1 MKKSGKR
8 VFSLV
13 LTLILA
19 FALTVPAFATGGPD
33 HNPAGENSITIEN
46 SPVYTSADGTTKKG
60 ADYSGYLLMTLV
72 TSEKCTNADPSHEH
86 GSACYNYAYT
96 VNPKYTNILLKV
108 INAKIDG
115 TDNDLTVADSTNR
128 VPTAAENNAIVSWI
142 STKVGEGADKL
153 MNARDFTNAVY
164 EEILALNNDGDDTND
179 IAADKTAS
187 DENADGTVVLDNI
200 AHGYWLIADTTDIPE
215 GATADRTSTLVI
227 LDTTDVTVTAK
238 NNEMTI
244 TKEIT
249 NTTNPT
255 NVSDHNIGDTV
266 NYTIVATIDPNMA
279 QYDPDTYVYKI
290 TDTLSEGVVYDL
302 VPTDDDLEPFDD
314 DNVEDVKAMMGLTIK
329 LDNNGN
335 GKIDDG
341 EGEDLIDYFTV
352 NLLGDPKLDD
362 GFTFT
367 ITGNTT
373 GDHIWASSNK
383 RGNVIVN
390 YNAIVNKFAVVGG
403 VGNPNEVD
411 LEFSNN
417 PTTDSTGETPKD
429 IVTSFTYQL
438 NVTKVDGNNEQI
450 KLKDARF
457 ALYRLVDDPEN
468 PGQKIPQ
475 YVTIDANNKVSGW
488 QDTLPTVTLNPG
500 AADEKIV
507 NGNIVTNDDGRMS
520 VSGLDAGVYYL
531 TECVAPDGYNLLDK
545 DVKITIDAK
554 YSTDGKIT
562 ALTVTVGEGDDA
574 ETSNGDVASG
584 ELEVTVENFSGVE
597 LPSTGGIGTT
607 IFYTL
612 GGLLAVGAAVFLVT
626 KKRMSGVEE

>member
-19 FALTVPAFATGGPD
+19 FALAVPAFATGVETVGD
-33 HNPAGENSITIEN
+33 NSITITN
-46 SPVYTSADGTTKKG
+46 SPVYTKTDGTKVG

-72 TSEKCTNADPSHEH
+72 QSESGDNH
-86 GSACYNYAYT
+86 AYT
-96 VNPKYTNILLKV
+96 VNPKYTNILLTV
-108 INAKIDG
+108 INENNGEGA
-115 TDNDLTVADSTNR
+115 DLTVADSTNR

-142 STKVGEGADKL
+142 STYVGEGAGKL

-164 EEILALNNDGDDTND
+164 AEILDLNNDTDDTND

-187 DENADGTVVLDNI
+187 DGDADGTVTLDKI
-200 AHGYWLIADTTDIPE
+200 AHGYWLIADTTADIPE

-227 LDTTDVTVTAK
+227 LDTSTVTVTAK
-238 NNEMTI
+238 NKDMTI
-244 TKEIT
+244 TKNIT
-249 NTTNPT
+249 NTTDPT

-279 QYDPDTYVYKI
+279 QYDPATYKYII

-302 VPTDDDLEPFDD
+302 DPSNGALEAFNDG
-314 DNVEDVKAMMGLTIK
+314 NVAQVKKAMGLTIR
-329 LDNNGN
+329 LDNDGD
-335 GKIDDG
+335 GTIEAG
-341 EGEDLIDYFTV
+341 EGEDISKYFTV
-352 NLLGDPKLDD
+352 DLLSDNDLTN

-367 ITGNTT
+367 ITGNTN
-373 GDHIWASSNK
+373 WATFDKS
-383 RGNVIVN
+383 GNVIVN

-438 NVTKVDGNNEQI
+438 NVIKVDGKNGEI
-450 KLKDARF
+450 KLEDARF

-468 PGQKIPQ
+468 AGQKKKE
-475 YVTIDANNKVSGW
+475 YVLIDAENKVSGW
-488 QDTLPTVTLNPG
+488 QDILP
-500 AADEKIV
+500 A
-507 NGNIVTNDDGRMS
+507 NGNIVTDANGKVSVIGLDDGT
-520 VSGLDAGVYYL
+520 YYL

-545 DVKITIDAK
+545 DVKI
-554 YSTDGKIT
+554 KIT
-562 ALTVTVGEGDDA
+562 AEYSPDGKTITKLTVTVDD
-574 ETSNGDVASG
+574 EKTSDGNTGTGV
-584 ELEVTVENFSGVE
+584 LEVTVKNFSGVE
-597 LPSTGGIGTT
+597 LPGTGGIGTT

>member
-8 VFSLV
+8 FFSLV

-19 FALTVPAFATGGPD
+19 FALAVPAFAAGSPED
-33 HNPAGENSITIEN
+33 YYANPNGSNKITITN
-46 SPVYTSADGTTKKG
+46 SPVYTKTDGAKVG

-72 TSEKCTNADPSHEH
+72 QSGE
-86 GSACYNYAYT
+86 NYAYT

-108 INAKIDG
+108 INENNGDG
-115 TDNDLTVADSTNR
+115 ADLTVAAPNH

-142 STKVGEGADKL
+142 STNVGEGADKL
-153 MNARDFTNAVY
+153 NARDFTNAVY
-164 EEILALNNDGDDTND
+164 AEILALDM
-179 IAADKTAS
+179 AADKTAK
-187 DENADGTVVLDNI
+187 DDNADGTVILDNV
-200 AHGYWLIADTTDIPE
+200 AHGYWLIADTTAEIPD
-215 GATADRTSTLVI
+215 ATVNRTSTLVI
-227 LDTTDVTVTAK
+227 LDTTDITVTAK
-238 NNEMTI
+238 NKDMTI
-244 TKEIT
+244 TKDIT
-249 NTTNPT
+249 NTTDPT

-290 TDTLSEGVVYDL
+290 TDTLSKGVVYDL
-302 VPTDDDLEPFDD
+302 DTSNDALEKFTAE
-314 DNVEDVKAMMGLTIK
+314 NKEQVETMMGLTIQ
-329 LDNNGN
+329 LDNDGD
-335 GKIDDG
+335 GTIEAG
-341 EGEDLIDYFTV
+341 EGEDISDYFTV
-352 NLLGDPKLDD
+352 DLLSDD
-362 GFTFT
+362 DLTNGFTFT
-367 ITGNTT
+367 ITGNTN
-373 GDHIWASSNK
+373 WASSGK
-383 RGNVIVN
+383 TGNVIVK
-390 YNAIVNKFAVVGG
+390 YKAIVNKFAVVGG
-403 VGNPNEVD
+403 AGNPNEVD

-417 PTTDSTGETPKD
+417 PDTDSTGETPKD

-438 NVTKVDGNNEQI
+438 NVTKVDGKNLEN

-457 ALYRLVDDPEN
+457 ALYRLVNGTE
-468 PGQKIPQ
+468 KK
-475 YVTIDANNKVSGW
+475 YVLIDANNKVSGW

-507 NGNIVTNDDGRMS
+507 NGNIVTNDDGKMS
-520 VSGLDAGVYYL
+520 VSGLDAGTYYL

-545 DVKITIDAK
+545 DVKITIDAE

-562 ALTVTVGEGDDA
+562 ALTVTVDDVK
-574 ETSNGDVASG
+574 TSNGDMASG

-607 IFYTL
+607 IFYAL

>member
-19 FALTVPAFATGGPD
+19 FALAVPAFATGVETV
-33 HNPAGENSITIEN
+33 GENSITITN
-46 SPVYTSADGTTKKG
+46 SPVYTETDGTKVG

-72 TSEKCTNADPSHEH
+72 QSGE
-86 GSACYNYAYT
+86 NYAYT
-96 VNPKYTNILLKV
+96 VNPKYTDILLTV
-108 INAKIDG
+108 INAKITSVD
-115 TDNDLTVADSTNR
+115 DKLAVAAADR
-128 VPTAAENNAIVSWI
+128 VPTPAENNAIVSWI
-142 STKVGEGADKL
+142 SDNVGEGKL
-153 MNARDFTNAVY
+153 MSARDFTNAVY
-164 EEILALNNDGDDTND
+164 EEILALNNDTDDTNN

-187 DENADGTVVLDNI
+187 DVNGEGTVTLDNI
-200 AHGYWLIADTTDIPE
+200 AHGYWLIADTTTDIPE
-215 GATADRTSTLVI
+215 GATANRTSTLVI
-227 LDTTDVTVTAK
+227 LDTTNATVTAK

-244 TKEIT
+244 TKNIT
-249 NTTNPT
+249 NPDPT

-279 QYDPDTYVYKI
+279 QYDPATYEYII

-302 VPTDDDLEPFDD
+302 DPTDTDLEPF
-314 DNVEDVKAMMGLTIK
+314 NVENNEEKVKAMMGLTIE
-329 LDNNGN
+329 D
-335 GKIDDG
+335 DDG
-341 EGEDLIDYFTV
+341 NDISEYFTV
-352 NLLGDPKLDD
+352 DLLSDNDLTN

-367 ITGNTT
+367 ITGNTS
-373 GDHIWASSNK
+373 GDHIWAKSGK
-383 RGNVIVN
+383 TGNVIVN

-417 PTTDSTGETPKD
+417 PNTDSTGETPKD

-438 NVTKVDGNNEQI
+438 NVTKVDGEDAET

-457 ALYRLVDDPEN
+457 ALYRLVNGTE
-468 PGQKIPQ
+468 KE
-475 YVTIDANNKVSGW
+475 YVLIDANNKVSGW
-488 QDTLPTVTLNPG
+488 QKTLPTVTL
-500 AADEKIV
+500 DEKTV
-507 NGNIVTNDDGRMS
+507 NGNIVTNDDGKMS
-520 VSGLDAGVYYL
+520 VSGLDAGTYFL

-562 ALTVTVGEGDDA
+562 ALTVTVDDVK
-574 ETSNGDVASG
+574 TSNGDMASG
-584 ELEVTVENFSGVE
+584 ELEVIVENFSGVE